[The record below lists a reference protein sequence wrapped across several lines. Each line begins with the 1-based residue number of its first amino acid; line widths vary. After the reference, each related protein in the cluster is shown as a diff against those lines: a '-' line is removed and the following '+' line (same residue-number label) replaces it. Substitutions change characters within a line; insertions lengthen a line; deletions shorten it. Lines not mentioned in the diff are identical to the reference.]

1 MFPKPLTWCESVYKF
16 YFLCGS
22 WQRLF
27 LGFVVEGLRS
37 VVLRRIVF
45 NFFLMFIFERER
57 ERERMH
63 KQGRGREREG
73 DKDSEASS
81 RL

>member
-1 MFPKPLTWCESVYKF
+1 M
-16 YFLCGS
+16 
-22 WQRLF
+22 F

-57 ERERMH
+57 ERECMH

-73 DKDSEASS
+73 DTESKAGS